1 MRPVPVL
8 AVALLLLVAGCVA
21 PVADPSAAGP
31 DATVEP
37 ASTPGPN
44 ATEAPGDAAA
54 DADLP
59 PPEELADDHEIEVDD
74 GVPVDAALVFAR
86 VQVVTGEPN
95 ARPPDRVQV
104 FGANRM
110 RLGGGSV
117 GRFRQLVGVTF
128 PEGEELVAAGYVDGP
143 DRIVLNEEL
152 LADAERT
159 ESVLAHE
166 SVHVVQYEQEAFV
179 TTNRNLGPDREFRR
193 TTDAGLAYRSVIEGT
208 AMYAETAYWERYD
221 GNGTA
226 PDVEMR
232 RAYENSSGAVRLGLA
247 PYRFGAAH
255 VDGRVDD
262 ATELE
267 TVYEEPPRTTSEVLH
282 GVDRDEPAVDPLNV
296 TEVGAEG
303 ADADGDYEAVDT
315 SADRQGELF
324 TRVML
329 AAELADDRAAAAA
342 AGWRNDRRLAFSDG
356 SSRSYVWALRFED
369 ADEADAFAAA
379 ARDYFDAR
387 GDRATVGTP
396 NGERTVWRDDD
407 PAAAFRVERAGAETV
422 VLVLGDDG
430 FVEGVDVDGDDDEVR
445 VDAP

>member
-1 MRPVPVL
+1 MRPFPVV
-8 AVALLLLVAGCVA
+8 AVALLLLVAGCAA
-21 PVADPSAAGP
+21 PVADPSAVEAGSP
-31 DATVEP
+31 AGAESP

-44 ATEAPGDAAA
+44 ATESPADDAG

-59 PPEELADDHEIEVDD
+59 PPEALAADHEIEVDD
-74 GVPVDAALVFAR
+74 GVPADAALVFAR
-86 VQVVTGEPN
+86 VQVVTGEPD

-104 FGANRM
+104 FDANRM
-110 RLGGGSV
+110 QLGGGSV

-193 TTDAGLAYRSVIEGT
+193 TTDAGLTYRSVIEGT

-226 PDVEMR
+226 PNVEMR
-232 RAYENSSGAVRLGLA
+232 RAYENSSGAVRLGFA
-247 PYRFGAAH
+247 PYRFGAVH
-255 VDGRVDD
+255 VDARVDD

-296 TEVGAEG
+296 TEV
-303 ADADGDYEAVDT
+303 DAGDGDYAAADRA
-315 SADRQGELF
+315 ADRQGELF

-329 AAELADDRAAAAA
+329 AAELEDDRAAAAA
-342 AGWRNDRRLAFSDG
+342 AGWRNDRRAAFTDG
-356 SSRSYVWALRFED
+356 SNRSYVWALRFED
-369 ADEADAFAAA
+369 AAEADTFAAA

-387 GDRATVGTP
+387 GERATVDTP

-407 PAAAFRVERAGAETV
+407 PAATFRVERAGSETV
-422 VLVLGDDG
+422 VLVLGAER
-430 FVEGVDVDGDDDEVR
+430 FVEGIGVDGDDDEVR
-445 VDAP
+445 VNAP